1 MTVQPS
7 LFPLDPSQTRSPAPA
22 PAALPGGQRFWV
34 GVVSAEHV
42 RRGVAGGFAQ
52 VCHGK
57 GGPLRR
63 LRAGDGFAYYSPTD
77 QFRGKEPLQAFTAI
91 GTVLPGEPYLFD
103 MGDGFV
109 PYRRNIGWQAGATP
123 APIRPL
129 LPVLEFTAGRTHWGA
144 PFRYGLF
151 PVSAADFAT
160 IAGAMGA
167 DINTPFRG

>member
-1 MTVQPS
+1 MTAQPT
-7 LFPLDPSQTRSPAPA
+7 LFPLDAP
-22 PAALPGGQRFWV
+22 RFPPQATPDGRKFWI

-63 LRAGDGFAYYSPTD
+63 MRAGDGFAYYSPTEA
-77 QFRGKEPLQAFTAI
+77 FRGKEPLQAFTAI
-91 GTVLPGEPYLFD
+91 GTVRAGEPYLFD
-103 MGDGFV
+103 MGEGFV
-109 PYRRNIGWQAGATP
+109 PYRRDIDWLPQVHP

-129 LPVLEFTAGRTHWGA
+129 LPHLEFTAGRTHWGA
-144 PFRYGLF
+144 PFRYGHF
-151 PVSAADFAT
+151 QVSAGDFAR

-167 DINTPFRG
+167 TINTPFPG